1 MKYFSD
7 LFKDFLVILLAY
19 LNGLKAQK
27 DAQKIDQLEYDLE
40 GAKRVEDVAISIDRD
55 AAAERMRQRGR
66 LRD

>member
-40 GAKRVEDVAISIDRD
+40 SAKRVEDVAISLDRD
-55 AAAERMRQRGR
+55 AALRR
-66 LRD
+66 LRENNRVRD